1 MNVLGT
7 QSSRSTRDI
16 GHAILARNKSERSQ
30 TRQCRHS
37 KNMIKVPKIEVTEL
51 KEDQIKFILSDADL
65 SLANALRRIMIAEV
79 PTIAI
84 DLVEI
89 ENNTSVLPDE
99 FLAHRL
105 GLIPLTSHTVNNFKY
120 TRECTCAQ
128 NCPECSIELTL
139 NVTCTENH
147 TREVTSRELI
157 SQDADVMA
165 VTAGDTDAGILIAK
179 MRKNQEIRV
188 RCIAKK
194 GIGKEHSKWSPV
206 CGVAFEYDPDNK
218 LKHVDYWVEEDVEKE
233 WPKSQYSDPAND
245 RSFPPLHTIILQT
258 NIIIGNAPFDPFAK
272 PEKFFFTVEVNYRQ
286 VYVDPNLNL

>member
-165 VTAGDTDAGILIAK
+165 VTAGTLWISLDI
-179 MRKNQEIRV
+179 
-188 RCIAKK
+188 C
-194 GIGKEHSKWSPV
+194 
-206 CGVAFEYDPDNK
+206 F
-218 LKHVDYWVEEDVEKE
+218 
-233 WPKSQYSDPAND
+233 
-245 RSFPPLHTIILQT
+245 
-258 NIIIGNAPFDPFAK
+258 
-272 PEKFFFTVEVNYRQ
+272 
-286 VYVDPNLNL
+286 

>member
-1 MNVLGT
+1 M
-7 QSSRSTRDI
+7 
-16 GHAILARNKSERSQ
+16 ILIDC
-30 TRQCRHS
+30 T
-37 KNMIKVPKIEVTEL
+37 
-51 KEDQIKFILSDADL
+51 
-65 SLANALRRIMIAEV
+65 SL
-79 PTIAI
+79 AI